1 MAMEW
6 GLCPLPTQDDCP
18 LTAHSL
24 LPPSPALGRLTEP
37 PLRGAHSPSLTGLL
51 SHSPV
56 SGVIQKACYSEE
68 DSVSRHQHRFPG
80 SHSPLLVLSQLRPQK
95 PPRAPS
101 PMALPGRSLPSGL
114 VLLSHIPCRVARSSH
129 CPGQAVCSVL
139 GRPPWCQMKETTDT
153 CAPQPPPRSTV
164 ASSCLLTSSLWM
176 GPGWAQGPHCVS
188 WFSSHPSAAHGGVA
202 RLLCACCTERVLV
215 HTPLPGAQGSGGQAP
230 PRVWGSP
237 GQVPRRAQQPGTRT
251 GLQSAPSPPVGQV

>member
-68 DSVSRHQHRFPG
+68 DSVSRHQCRFPG

-139 GRPPWCQMKETTDT
+139 GRPPWCQVQEPTGTWG
-153 CAPQPPPRSTV
+153 APPCCTA
-164 ASSCLLTSSLWM
+164 ASSCLLTSSLWV
-176 GPGWAQGPHCVS
+176 GPGPTVCPGSHLIPVLPMGELLGYSVPAAQRG
-188 WFSSHPSAAHGGVA
+188 SSFTHPSQEH
-202 RLLCACCTERVLV
+202 RVLV
-215 HTPLPGAQGSGGQAP
+215 GRLLQGYGAHLGRCPAGLSSQEPGLGCRAP
-230 PRVWGSP
+230 PVHLLVRSDP
-237 GQVPRRAQQPGTRT
+237 
-251 GLQSAPSPPVGQV
+251 